1 MASEITARLRLIHS
15 YQTVAYHAKLLDFT
29 NVKSVKFT
37 FNPFQE
43 RVASVRFVVTDAI
56 RYDVLT

>member
-1 MASEITARLRLIHS
+1 MASEIAARLRHIHS
-15 YQTVAYHAKLLDFT
+15 CQSVAYHAKLLDFT

-43 RVASVRFVVTDAI
+43 RVASVRFVITDSI
-56 RYDVLT
+56 RCGV